1 MKTNNQLWQLLASVQ
16 LAIFTFFAL
25 ASTSII
31 GTVIPQNRAI
41 DFYTDSYGIFLGQV
55 FLILDID
62 AMYNSWWFLSLLFL
76 LALNITICSI
86 DKFPF
91 TRKKVTSKGADFSN
105 EKILS
110 MPFVYTINDKHKKLD
125 PLTFLKKNGWSA
137 TKHDRAEGTLFY
149 ASKQAWSHYGVY
161 LVHLSILVIFAGG
174 IVGNIAGYK
183 GSVMIPE
190 LGSADK
196 IYSQFTSAPLDLP
209 FEVRC
214 DNFTIEYYDTGM
226 PKTYR
231 SKLTI
236 LQDGK
241 ETLSQNIEVNRPLV
255 HQGITF
261 YQASYE
267 GFQTF
272 IVTIKDDT
280 TGETISLKTD
290 FQKQN
295 QWPVKGIQ
303 VGILNAMATDQ
314 HVDRAKLWFYDENNE
329 PQTLWFDNNVAQKIP
344 GSPYT
349 VSVKQMYA
357 TGLQVARDPGVPLV
371 YLGCLMMMIG
381 LCICFFL
388 SHRKIWLIQ
397 KGDNIT
403 LAATTNKNK
412 VGFEKSFTSLRDE
425 LTKQLS

>member
-1 MKTNNQLWQLLASVQ
+1 MKTNNQLWHFLASVQ
-16 LAIFTFFAL
+16 LALFTFAAL
-25 ASTSII
+25 ATTSII
-31 GTVIPQNRAI
+31 GTIVPQNRAL
-41 DFYTDSYGIFLGQV
+41 DFYTKTYGDFLGQF

-62 AMYNSWWFLSLLFL
+62 AMYSSWWFLSLLVL
-76 LALNITICSI
+76 LALNITVCSI
-86 DKFPF
+86 DKFPL
-91 TRKKVTSKGADFSN
+91 TRKKVTIKGYNFSD
-105 EKILS
+105 EKINK
-110 MPFVYTINDKHKKLD
+110 MPFTHQISNAPKNFDA
-125 PLTFLKKNGWSA
+125 LTFLIENGWKA
-137 TKHDRAEGTLFY
+137 TKHNRNDSNIFY

-161 LVHLSILVIFAGG
+161 LVHLSILVIFAGAVIG
-174 IVGNIAGYK
+174 SLIGYK

-196 IYSQFTSAPLDLP
+196 IYSQLTSEPLPLP

-236 LQDGK
+236 LENGT
-241 ETLSQNIEVNRPLV
+241 ETFSQEIEVNRPLIY
-255 HQGITF
+255 QGITF

-272 IVTIKDDT
+272 IVTIKDNV
-280 TGETISLKTD
+280 TGEIKSLKTD

-295 QWPVKGIQ
+295 QWTEKGVQIG
-303 VGILNAMATDQ
+303 VLNAMATEQ
-314 HVDRAKLWFYDENNE
+314 HVDRAKLWFYDENGE
-329 PQTLWFDNNVAQKIP
+329 PTTLWFDNNVPQDIK
-344 GSPYT
+344 GTPYT

-371 YLGCLMMMIG
+371 YLGCAMMMIG
-381 LCICFFL
+381 LYICFFF

-397 KGDNIT
+397 KGENIT
-403 LAATTNKNK
+403 LAATANKNK
-412 VGFEKSFTSLRDE
+412 VGFEKTFSTLKE
-425 LTKQLS
+425 NLTKQLS